1 MEVGLDHERA
11 LVDLNRLGVVVL
23 QRAEA
28 KRTQVISR
36 PLAVLSTLAG
46 SAAPCL
52 LAPSVPLTACST
64 RPRPPLLRLP
74 ARRSILACV
83 PPSRASLLAGTEPCL
98 VREGDAQI
106 RQRRHEV
113 AIVPA
118 AQPTACKPSQAQP
131 SQAKP
136 SPAKPSQA
144 KPSQAN
150 PSQAKPS
157 QAKPSQ
163 AKPSP
168 AKPSQAKAQSRA
180 ARIPR
185 QSWGIPYGATPL
197 ACHSQRTGPYTYSDR
212 RTHSAL

>member
-1 MEVGLDHERA
+1 
-11 LVDLNRLGVVVL
+11 LGVVVL

-136 SPAKPSQA
+136 SPAK
-144 KPSQAN
+144 
-150 PSQAKPS
+150 
-157 QAKPSQ
+157 
-163 AKPSP
+163 
-168 AKPSQAKAQSRA
+168 AQSRA

>member
-52 LAPSVPLTACST
+52 LAPSVPLTTCST

-118 AQPTACKPSQAQP
+118 AQPTACKPSQA
-131 SQAKP
+131 
-136 SPAKPSQA
+136 KPSQA
-144 KPSQAN
+144 KPSQGTVASSAN
-150 PSQAKPS
+150 PETVVGYPVWCNTAGLSLPADCKP
-157 QAKPSQ
+157 
-163 AKPSP
+163 
-168 AKPSQAKAQSRA
+168 
-180 ARIPR
+180 
-185 QSWGIPYGATPL
+185 TV
-197 ACHSQRTGPYTYSDR
+197 YSDR